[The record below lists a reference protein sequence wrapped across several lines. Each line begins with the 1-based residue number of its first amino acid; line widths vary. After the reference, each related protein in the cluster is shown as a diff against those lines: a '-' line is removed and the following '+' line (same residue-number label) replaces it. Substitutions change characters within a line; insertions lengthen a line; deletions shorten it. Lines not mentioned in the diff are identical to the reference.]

1 MSEEEV
7 KQPTKAEIETVEQS
21 LVQFVTDL
29 QRTLKQAQDIVNK
42 LGFSHLGVTLQSS
55 ISDIDI
61 YLKEYKK
68 QKDKPKEK

>member
-1 MSEEEV
+1 MGEEEV
-7 KQPTKAEIETVEQS
+7 KQPTKAEIATVEQS

-29 QRTLKQAQDIVNK
+29 QTTLKKAQSIVNK
-42 LGFSHLGVTLQSS
+42 LGFEHLGVTLQSS

-68 QKDKPKEK
+68 QKEKPKEK

>member
-29 QRTLKQAQDIVNK
+29 QRTLNQAKDIVSK
-42 LGFSHLGVTLQSS
+42 LGFEHLAITLQSS
-55 ISDIDI
+55 ISDIDV

-68 QKDKPKEK
+68 QKEKPKEK